1 MRILLWREVD
11 IRKAVSRGISGGLQQ
26 LGLAMVKL
34 RAVKIGVEVLKAVNV
49 VKRSWRDERFL
60 ERR

>member
-1 MRILLWREVD
+1 MLWREVD
-11 IRKAVSRGISGGLQQ
+11 GRKGGEWRGIRWLQQ
-26 LGLAMVKL
+26 LGLAVVKL
-34 RAVKIGVEVLKAVNV
+34 KAVKIGVEVLKAVNV